1 MRGLNSRRGRL
12 WALGLLVLLVS
23 GCTHT
28 NDVGETHDPW
38 ESFNRDAFEMN
49 RGIDEVVTGP
59 ISRTYTKI
67 TPDWVR
73 QAIFNFFR
81 NAAYGGVAVNA
92 ILQGKFEQGLEDL
105 QRFWINSTFG
115 LFGFVDFAGAI
126 GLEAHEEDFD
136 QTLAVWGVPSGP
148 YLELPLL
155 GPHTVRSALMII
167 PDSLTDWTTYVRG
180 APGWAMTGVDLVNSR
195 ARVEGAIQLRDQ
207 TALDPYVFQREGFLQ
222 RRRALIF
229 DGNPPLDDLDLEPFD
244 DEEPTPEPE
253 APAGGDAPATTSA
266 LEDEETPQAQLR
278 IE

>member
-1 MRGLNSRRGRL
+1 MRRGWPAR
-12 WALGLLVLLVS
+12 ALLALVAAVILT

-49 RGIDEVVTGP
+49 RGLDELVTGP
-59 ISRTYTKI
+59 ISRTYTKY
-67 TPDWVR
+67 TPDWLR

-81 NAAYGGVAVNA
+81 NAAYGGTAVNA
-92 ILQGKFEQGLEDL
+92 LLQGKFEQGLEDL

-115 LFGFVDFAGAI
+115 LGGLVDFAGAI

-148 YLELPLL
+148 YIELPFL

-167 PDSLTDWTTYVRG
+167 PNALTDWTTYVSG
-180 APGWAMTGVDLVNSR
+180 PPSYAMSAVDITNSR
-195 ARVEGAIQLRDQ
+195 ARVEGAIRLRDE

-229 DGNPPLDDLDLEPFD
+229 DGNPPLDDLDLEP
-244 DEEPTPEPE
+244 
-253 APAGGDAPATTSA
+253 
-266 LEDEETPQAQLR
+266 LEDEEAPQQQSAAPAPAADEDADAPQARLS
-278 IE
+278 ID